1 MPPSRDCRCRQALK
15 TFFDR
20 YDVEY
25 EIVNLN
31 IHGYSSAR
39 YEVKMLSMLNRLE
52 PNYDRETRIFGWI
65 SHDIEQTLPPI
76 DDVCAAF
83 TDTFQPHEKPSA
95 FMRIHETETTETG
108 IVFKLLV
115 KYFKSELPFAEDEI
129 TLETRI
135 HQLERHNDILS
146 NRLRDYQNTVERY
159 IGPIRRRN
167 HRLARERDDAN
178 EAVSRCRNVFSEHY
192 SRLMESYRHLLRDCY
207 RELDKKVDDC
217 PVCYEPITNDK
228 LYITPCRHNL
238 CTGCAIQCKNTCPM
252 CREEMC
258 FIPNS
263 VN

>member
-1 MPPSRDCRCRQALK
+1 MPPSRDSRCRQALK

-135 HQLERHNDILS
+135 HQLERHNEIIKTRSSAILD
-146 NRLRDYQNTVERY
+146 RFGAETTV
-159 IGPIRRRN
+159 
-167 HRLARERDDAN
+167 
-178 EAVSRCRNVFSEHY
+178 
-192 SRLMESYRHLLRDCY
+192 
-207 RELDKKVDDC
+207 
-217 PVCYEPITNDK
+217 
-228 LYITPCRHNL
+228 
-238 CTGCAIQCKNTCPM
+238 
-252 CREEMC
+252 
-258 FIPNS
+258 
-263 VN
+263 

>member
-1 MPPSRDCRCRQALK
+1 MPPSRDSRCRQALK

-20 YDVEY
+20 YDVKY
-25 EIVNLN
+25 EILNLN
-31 IHGYSSAR
+31 VHGYSVAR

-52 PNYDRETRIFGWI
+52 PDYDRETRIFGWV
-65 SHDIEQTLPPI
+65 SRDIEQTLPHI
-76 DDVCAAF
+76 NDVCAAF
-83 TDTFQPHEKPSA
+83 TETFHPHEKPSA
-95 FMRIHETETTETG
+95 FMRIHETETIETG

-135 HQLERHNDILS
+135 HQLEVHNRNLS
-146 NRLRDYQNTVERY
+146 LRLQNYENTVERY

-167 HRLARERDDAN
+167 HRLIRERDDAI
-178 EAVSRCRNVFSEHY
+178 EAVLICRTEFSEHY

-258 FIPNS
+258 FIPN
-263 VN
+263 